1 MKKSIIGLASLLLS
15 FSLVGCGEGDTS
27 TLGSTKQDDTGTS
40 VSQNDDTSST
50 EIETFE
56 IQT

>member
-1 MKKSIIGLASLLLS
+1 MKKLIIGLASLLLS

-56 IQT
+56 I